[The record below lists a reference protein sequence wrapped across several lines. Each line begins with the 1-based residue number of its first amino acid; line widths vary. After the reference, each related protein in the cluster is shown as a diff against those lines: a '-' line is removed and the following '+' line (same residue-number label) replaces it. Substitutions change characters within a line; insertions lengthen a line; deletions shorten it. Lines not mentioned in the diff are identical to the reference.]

1 MIHRSTRTPSSTA
14 ALWLALALAIG
25 ADWRSTAQ
33 ALDCGTSLAVA
44 GDPETRVRDVCG
56 EPSSAASRVE
66 TRMQGGANGWPV
78 VWVSVRI
85 DVWIYDFGPQ
95 RFMEELTFENGVL
108 RQLRTLGRGTARG
121 RARTSGGAR

>member
-1 MIHRSTRTPSSTA
+1 MMDCSGVRNS
-14 ALWLALALAIG
+14 WLMLAMNS
-25 ADWRSTAQ
+25 DFDR
-33 ALDCGTSLAVA
+33 
-44 GDPETRVRDVCG
+44 

-95 RFMEELTFENGVL
+95 RFMEELTFENGIL